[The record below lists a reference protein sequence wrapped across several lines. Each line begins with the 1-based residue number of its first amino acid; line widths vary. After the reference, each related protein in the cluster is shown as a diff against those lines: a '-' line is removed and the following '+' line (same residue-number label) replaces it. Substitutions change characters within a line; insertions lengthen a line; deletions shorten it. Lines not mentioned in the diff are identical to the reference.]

1 MVAVFLDA
9 AMDDDTRRQ
18 HLYRGDLFL
27 YTPRP
32 ATLAL
37 VEHARGMIEGAFGGK
52 DPRTAQYEMS
62 VEEFVDVCAPLKPAF
77 IHHQRTKELIQ
88 AMLVELGCDAEQTY
102 FDVPRLRSM
111 TSDDYLK
118 AGVGYQ
124 FHPHRDTWFSAPL
137 AQLNWWM
144 PIYEITPES
153 SMAFHP
159 RYFDEGVKNSS
170 DEYNYYEWNQTGRV
184 QAAKQIK
191 TETRKQPKAEE
202 EVELDPQIRLIPP
215 PGGVMVFSG
224 AQFHSTVPNT
234 SGATRYSID
243 LRTVHR
249 GDLEKNLA
257 APNVDSAPQGTT
269 LRDFLHVTD
278 LARLPEELVLRYDNV
293 EEHTGVLIFD
303 PAQEQT

>member
-1 MVAVFLDA
+1 
-9 AMDDDTRRQ
+9 
-18 HLYRGDLFL
+18 
-27 YTPRP
+27 
-32 ATLAL
+32 
-37 VEHARGMIEGAFGGK
+37 
-52 DPRTAQYEMS
+52 
-62 VEEFVDVCAPLKPAF
+62 
-77 IHHQRTKELIQ
+77 
-88 AMLVELGCDAEQTY
+88 
-102 FDVPRLRSM
+102 
-111 TSDDYLK
+111 
-118 AGVGYQ
+118 
-124 FHPHRDTWFSAPL
+124 
-137 AQLNWWM
+137 M

-249 GDLEKNLA
+249 GDLEENVA

-278 LARLPEELVLRYDNV
+278 LARLPEELVLRHDNV
-293 EEHTGVLIFD
+293 DEHTGVLIFD
-303 PAQEQT
+303 PAQQQT